1 MNVFIPIALTVV
13 GTLSSITVSFI
24 IFYLSRNKK
33 RLSYEKLSISPLL
46 DSGPNKQDLQVLY
59 KNKPVNEAK
68 SVVLKIWNSG
78 TVSIKEEDFVDNLV
92 ISFDKD
98 IEVLGANIYETNPEC
113 VKKYTRISHNTLQEV
128 IIEKLLINRGD
139 TIYISILVN
148 DNTPGDVINPKVEG
162 RIVGLK
168 RIQQSNSNKV
178 PLSIGILL
186 FIVIFI
192 TTGIS
197 IFEIITRIILK
208 NNAIIL
214 KTLSDVSIYLIVLNM
229 ISFICAG
236 GIYYI
241 YFHRNKT
248 AKTFGQR

>member
-1 MNVFIPIALTVV
+1 MIYGVKFMNVFIPIALTVV

-98 IEVLGANIYETNPEC
+98 IEVLGAN
-113 VKKYTRISHNTLQEV
+113 
-128 IIEKLLINRGD
+128 
-139 TIYISILVN
+139 
-148 DNTPGDVINPKVEG
+148 
-162 RIVGLK
+162 
-168 RIQQSNSNKV
+168 
-178 PLSIGILL
+178 
-186 FIVIFI
+186 
-192 TTGIS
+192 
-197 IFEIITRIILK
+197 
-208 NNAIIL
+208 
-214 KTLSDVSIYLIVLNM
+214 
-229 ISFICAG
+229 
-236 GIYYI
+236 
-241 YFHRNKT
+241 
-248 AKTFGQR
+248 